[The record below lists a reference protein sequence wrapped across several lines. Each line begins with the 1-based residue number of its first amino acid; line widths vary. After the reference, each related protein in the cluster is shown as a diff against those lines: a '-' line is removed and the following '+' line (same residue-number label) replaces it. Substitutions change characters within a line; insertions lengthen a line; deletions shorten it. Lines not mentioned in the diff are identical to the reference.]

1 MIGLDGFN
9 DLDGIISRIL
19 YDILHGESALQELE
33 ECIVRLVWLQDK
45 AAKLRLLFNLKTIL
59 SSPSRKFLEC
69 VRLALKRFGCT
80 VVTNEYEFYEMV
92 QRCTYRSTL
101 FTVDIVGIQETIP
114 GFYLVTIRACDR
126 YFGILGSDQF
136 YSRIIPSPA
145 VSNVDVVELSRD
157 EDPREEGCIVQKHLF
172 IVSQAGKYTIRYIL
186 EYRSRDNGPE
196 GKLLLPV
203 SHIVSFRSPRLP
215 ERYYRV
221 KGYGFRR
228 EIVVHRAELEP
239 VEFGDVYPASY
250 GIDLPSTWWCRR
262 LYTGESWLDQYA
274 CLRLDLGLAALVY
287 MPGDASGAG
296 EVSREEWD
304 DMWSELVQFKYIEQ
318 PLGFSPSRR
327 ALFFAPPAY
336 GTFQV
341 YSDRLS
347 EVDEETVE
355 TIKTW
360 LDDAVKAYHRDT
372 GRSHEALYPWNIY
385 IDSVG
390 LRIGPPRSFLNKLL
404 GTSIP
409 PLDDSKA
416 EKKIITRILGKAR
429 LADYKPP
436 VVLTEEE
443 QEDYPSRHS
452 TYSIDRLIL
461 SIIKPLIE
469 ILGESEEDEE

>member
-1 MIGLDGFN
+1 MVELDSLD
-9 DLDGIISRIL
+9 DLGSVTTRIL
-19 YDILHGESALQELE
+19 YGILRDESTLQELQ
-33 ECIVRLVWLQDK
+33 ECIIRLIWLQDE
-45 AAKLRLLFNLKTIL
+45 AAKLRLLFNLKTLL

-69 VRLALKRFGCT
+69 IMLALKRFGCA
-80 VVTNEYEFYEMV
+80 VVTNEYEFHEMV

-114 GFYLVTIRACDR
+114 GFYQATIRACDR
-126 YFGILGSDQF
+126 YFRILGTDQF
-136 YSRIIPSPA
+136 ESRIIPSPV

-157 EDPREEGCIVQKHLF
+157 EDPREEGCIVQRYLF
-172 IVSQAGKYTIRYIL
+172 IVTQAGKYTIRYIL
-186 EYRSRDNGPE
+186 EYRSRDKGPE
-196 GKLLLPV
+196 GRLVLPV
-203 SHIVSFRSPRLP
+203 SHIVGFHSPRPP

-228 EIVVHRAELEP
+228 EIVVHRSELEP
-239 VEFGDVYPASY
+239 VDFGDVYPASY
-250 GIDLPSTWWCRR
+250 GLDLPSTWWCRR
-262 LYTGESWLDQYA
+262 LYTDDSMLDQYA

-287 MPGDASGAG
+287 MPSEAVGAE

-304 DMWSELVQFKYIEQ
+304 DLWSELVQFKYIEQ
-318 PLGFSPSRR
+318 PLGFSLSKR

-336 GTFQV
+336 GTFNV

-360 LDDAVKAYHRDT
+360 LDDAVKAYHKDT

-416 EKKIITRILGKAR
+416 EKKIINRILGKAR
-429 LADYKPP
+429 LANYNSPIA
-436 VVLTEEE
+436 LTEEE
-443 QEDYPSRHS
+443 QEDYPSRS
-452 TYSIDRLIL
+452 TYTIDRIIL
-461 SIIKPLIE
+461 SRIKPLIE
-469 ILGESEEDEE
+469 MLDESEEDEE